1 MASTAAAMVLWE
13 DQHSADIIE
22 EVIEKLKI
30 ATNTE
35 SLIRNAIPESPDTR
49 KHFCTAKNL
58 KGKDATQNS
67 HGQRQ

>member
-13 DQHSADIIE
+13 DRHSADIIE
-22 EVIEKLKI
+22 EVIDQLKT

-35 SLIRNAIPESPDTR
+35 SLIPSAIPESPDTM

-58 KGKDATQNS
+58 KGKDITQNS
-67 HGQRQ
+67 HDQRQ